1 MILETNAEY
10 PAMAKK
16 LLAKLRS
23 GELTMDDFE
32 TELAYWTLSLL
43 RELKYKPVPTA
54 PEDVKGYAKR
64 KLTDRE
70 YKLTD
75 SFWMQSHIVAWRVSV
90 SKIDS
95 ENHANKSWLEWT
107 KARLKTDSDKEKVDV
122 YLVHHRET
130 THGRDFLMQVA
141 V

>member
-1 MILETNAEY
+1 MILETKAEY

-16 LLAKLRS
+16 LLAKLKS
-23 GELTMDDFE
+23 GELTRDDFE

-43 RELKYKPVPTA
+43 HELKYNPLPTA
-54 PEDVKGYAKR
+54 PEDVVAYAKR

-75 SFWMQSHIVAWRVSV
+75 SFWAQAHIVTWRASV

-95 ENHANKSWLEWT
+95 ENQSNKSWLEWT
-107 KARLKTDSDKEKVDV
+107 KARLKTDSDREKVDA
-122 YLVHHRET
+122 YLIHHRET
-130 THGRDFLMQVA
+130 THGRDFLMQV
-141 V
+141 VV